1 MSTIQ
6 ATQFLALAEPT
17 RLGIIDLLAIRGELS
32 ASDISSRLKS
42 SASAISHHLKV
53 LREAKLVIMRK
64 KAQQRIY
71 QLDTATMIELE
82 AWINTRT
89 RQWNSRI
96 DTMDDY
102 LQQLKQNNI

>member
-17 RLGIIDLLAIRGELS
+17 RLGIIDLLSVRGELS
-32 ASDISSRLKS
+32 ASDISSRLQS

-71 QLDTATMIELE
+71 QLDTATMIEVE
-82 AWINTRT
+82 AWVNTRT

-102 LQQLKQNNI
+102 LQQRKQNNS